1 MAIIRR
7 TLKAGT
13 KPTNEQLARIH
24 EATKY
29 PVEYDEDCPEL
40 TDEELLE
47 FRRVS
52 DTTPEERRHIAR
64 EGAERRRLTLIN
76 MNPKT

>member
-1 MAIIRR
+1 MAMVTKILRD
-7 TLKAGT
+7 GQ
-13 KPTNEQLARIH
+13 KPTEEELYRA
-24 EATKY
+24 EAEWKEAMKY
-29 PVEYDEDCPEL
+29 PITFDEDCPEL

-64 EGAERRRLTLIN
+64 EGAERRRLRAV
-76 MNPKT
+76 KQ